1 MAEPIAFVW
10 KVDPVGDHSRDLQLV
25 IRRLFRA
32 IQDIETSIRE
42 RLSYRCSRQPI
53 GDARRTSHAEP
64 FSLDAGAPEI
74 TSSAVALGG
83 DIPCC
88 SEEDMVMAVD
98 INSCLSSDVISL

>member
-32 IQDIETSIRE
+32 VQDIETSIRE

-74 TSSAVALGG
+74 TSIAVERWRSVATFRVAQRRTWRWLS
-83 DIPCC
+83 IPIPV
-88 SEEDMVMAVD
+88 SHP
-98 INSCLSSDVISL
+98 S